1 MLVAHWGKERLRD
14 RPINLVLTLFILV
27 LVILLLI
34 ARVAL
39 VTTFAFRRPVVY
51 PEGIQREVNT
61 LLSGRI
67 LVTMELQIDK
77 LISKNWDS

>member
-27 LVILLLI
+27 LADLLLI

-51 PEGIQREVNT
+51 PEGIQRE
-61 LLSGRI
+61 RP
-67 LVTMELQIDK
+67 
-77 LISKNWDS
+77 ISERTIEWTNPRNYGAANR